1 MEMKEK
7 SKFKKIF
14 FKKILTIL
22 LFSFFLVSFA
32 QASDM
37 TSTSFIIRDPVLGT
51 MGEYGTSA
59 SYELINSGDTIFTNV
74 SSSTNFIG
82 HFGFLYYPQVTLG
95 TLTATPVATQVN
107 LSWPASVATGTLG
120 WTVSGYNTG
129 WSATSGGPYSYTSVG
144 NVTSYSYTGLAP
156 GTYYYVV
163 QTLDAFG
170 NVIGTSNEASA
181 TVSQVITFD
190 LDTYDTSSTST
201 KTSAPYSVAL
211 GTLST
216 AQASNS
222 DESTINSIW
231 FDLTTNAGSGAI
243 VSVSSANGAL
253 KSISKPADTIPSAT
267 ATMAPGVANYGL
279 CDKDNLVNGSGTFN
293 KVSPFNSATCTTG
306 HVNTVGVV
314 TTSPQTIYD
323 TGSAALYSGRAE
335 IMVNAENSNVTP
347 AHTDYSDTL
356 NFIATSTF

>member
-129 WSATSGGPYSYTSVG
+129 WSATSGGPYSYTSV
-144 NVTSYSYTGLAP
+144 
-156 GTYYYVV
+156 
-163 QTLDAFG
+163 G

>member
-1 MEMKEK
+1 MEIKEK
-7 SKFKKIF
+7 QKSKRIF
-14 FKKILTIL
+14 FKKILIIL

-37 TSTSFIIRDPVLGT
+37 TSTNFIIRDPVMGT
-51 MGEYGTSA
+51 MGDYGTSTNFQ
-59 SYELINSGDTIFTNV
+59 LFDSGNPIFSDV
-74 SSSTNFIG
+74 ASSTNFVG

-107 LSWPASVATGTLG
+107 LSWPASTATATLG

-129 WSATSGGPYSYTSVG
+129 TSTTSGGPYAYTSIG

-170 NVIGTSNEASA
+170 NVIGTSNEATA

-190 LDTYDTSSTST
+190 LDTYATSTTNT
-201 KTSAPYSVAL
+201 KTSAPYSVGL

-216 AQASNS
+216 SQASNS
-222 DESTINSIW
+222 DESSINAIW

-253 KSISKPADTIPSAT
+253 KSISKPADNIPSST
-267 ATMAPGVANYGL
+267 GTMTPGVANYGL
-279 CDKDNLVNGSGTFN
+279 CDKRNDVNSSGTFN
-293 KVSPFNSATCTTG
+293 KISPFNGATCTTG
-306 HVNTVGVV
+306 HVNTIGAV
-314 TTSPQTIYD
+314 TTTPQTIYN
-323 TGSAALYSGRAE
+323 TAGAPLYSGRAE
-335 IMVNAENSNVTP
+335 IMVNAENSITTP
-347 AHTDYSDTL
+347 AHSDYSDTL